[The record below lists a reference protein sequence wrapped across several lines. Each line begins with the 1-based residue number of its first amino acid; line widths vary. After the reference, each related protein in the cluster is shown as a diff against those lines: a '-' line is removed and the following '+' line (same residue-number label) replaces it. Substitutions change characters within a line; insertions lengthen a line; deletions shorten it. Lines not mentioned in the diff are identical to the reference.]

1 MCKLKKQQ
9 NLFRSNK
16 LKQKKLFCFSEL
28 YVTLFIGYDSDSP
41 FDIYDGQ
48 TKNGHPWGKGNMT
61 WKNGDK
67 YSGDFKDGKI
77 HGQGTQIWKYGGG
90 V

>member
-1 MCKLKKQQ
+1 
-9 NLFRSNK
+9 
-16 LKQKKLFCFSEL
+16 
-28 YVTLFIGYDSDSP
+28 
-41 FDIYDGQ
+41 
-48 TKNGHPWGKGNMT
+48 MT